1 MRRIAHLSAVVCV
14 ALGGACASAGDG
26 SEAQEFDPTLPLAC
40 IHVDNRQ
47 GGAGSMERV
56 YLVDAERRPKEGV
69 TSMFNSYNRMGDGV
83 RLGDAPQG
91 RVTRFCTQNV
101 QLPGRYFLRVELASA
116 DNFDPATQ
124 NNSAGWA
131 ASRSPRTL
139 ETDDIVI
146 EPGDVWTWDV
156 RRDRWDCRP
165 NAAIG
170 GGDC

>member
-1 MRRIAHLSAVVCV
+1 MRRIARVIVPCLLFVV
-14 ALGGACASAGDG
+14 AACASSGGGD
-26 SEAQEFDPTLPLAC
+26 EASDFDPGLPLAC
-40 IHVDNRQ
+40 IHIDNRQ

-69 TSMFNSYNRMGDGV
+69 SSMFNGYNRMGDGV
-83 RLGDAPQG
+83 RLGNAPQG
-91 RVTRFCTQNV
+91 RTTRFCTQNV

-124 NNSAGWA
+124 NNASGWA
-131 ASRSPRTL
+131 ASRSPRVI
-139 ETDDIVI
+139 ETDDIVM
-146 EPGDVWTWDV
+146 EPGDLWIWDV

-165 NAAIG
+165 NSAIP

>member
-1 MRRIAHLSAVVCV
+1 MRRLTRLAGLSCLVVV
-14 ALGGACASAGDG
+14 GACASGGGESDTA
-26 SEAQEFDPTLPLAC
+26 AFDPSLPLAC
-40 IHVDNRQ
+40 IHIDNRQ

-83 RLGDAPQG
+83 RFGDAPQG
-91 RVTRFCTQNV
+91 RITRFCTQSV

-124 NNSAGWA
+124 NNATGWA
-131 ASRSPRTL
+131 ASRSPRMI

-146 EPGDVWTWDV
+146 EPGDLWTWDV

-165 NAAIG
+165 NAAIP